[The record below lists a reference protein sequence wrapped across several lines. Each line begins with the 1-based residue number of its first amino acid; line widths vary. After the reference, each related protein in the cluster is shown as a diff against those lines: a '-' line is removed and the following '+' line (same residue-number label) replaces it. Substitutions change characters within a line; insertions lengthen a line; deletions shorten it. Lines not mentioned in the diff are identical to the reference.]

1 MTSLNVTRN
10 ELAALAGYEGTSDPR
25 KKLLL
30 EHNYRSQE
38 RKTCYHCDRTQGL
51 AAETGCCSECGVN
64 VALSEIYRAAKSEP
78 LNVNALLELIEAKHP
93 LVVKFQKRQRQRRAR
108 RRERLRKNVKK
119 QEAEYDLDYEPESGE
134 ESEEESESE
143 KSSSE
148 SEEEEICYEYAIP
161 KPKRVSTF
169 KPPVKKRKLVH
180 A

>member
-1 MTSLNVTRN
+1 MTPLDVTRN
-10 ELAALAGYEGTSDPR
+10 ELAALAGYQGTSDPR

-38 RKTCYHCDRTQGL
+38 RKTCHHCDRTQGL
-51 AAETGCCSECGVN
+51 AAETGYCSECGVN

-78 LNVNALLELIEAKHP
+78 LNVNALLEMIEAKQP
-93 LVVKFQKRQRQRRAR
+93 LVVKFQKRQRQRQTR

-119 QEAEYDLDYEPESGE
+119 QEAEYDLDYEPESEE
-134 ESEEESESE
+134 ESEEEESSS
-143 KSSSE
+143 SSSE